1 YFMLAGA
8 VDKFHLIKY
17 GLGIVLIFVGLKMVW
32 LNELFGG
39 KFPIG
44 ISLGIIAV
52 VIGASVVLSLV
63 FPKAVPEVAAESS
76 PESGST
82 SEISPRNL
90 IDEELKPIVGTRTR
104 KTQSTN
110 LLVKKNGRQSDSS
123 STTVR
128 RRLSVRKHLAASAPL
143 KYNSSTRAS
152 MLPHLK
158 VRHLWKTLGFY
169 LALLGL
175 GLIVATLAG

>member
-1 YFMLAGA
+1 
-8 VDKFHLIKY
+8 
-17 GLGIVLIFVGLKMVW
+17 MVW

-52 VIGASVVLSLV
+52 VIGASVLLSLA

-76 PESGST
+76 PESGT
-82 SEISPRNL
+82 PSEISQRNL
-90 IDEELKPIVGTRTR
+90 IDVDLKPIGGTLTR

-110 LLVKKNGRQSDSS
+110 SIVRKNRGQSDSLPTMVGRRS
-123 STTVR
+123 SD
-128 RRLSVRKHLAASAPL
+128 RKPLTASAPL
-143 KYNSSTRAS
+143 KYNSSDRAS
-152 MLPHLK
+152 MLSHST
-158 VRHLWKTLGFY
+158 VRLLLKTLGFY

-175 GLIVATLAG
+175 GLMVAALAR